1 MPRDRR
7 RRRKKPSDPVER
19 LGLEIYDRL
28 EALHRELL
36 ARRGEAPAPWELE
49 LHLATCVHGPER
61 AQSANRFAVQ
71 ITQHLEEAIAQRLAA
86 TAPLMPGHLYCYWC
100 DSASCPHS
108 MPATARTVF
117 TGYEPTGTPRWQ
129 DFASLCL
136 ELGDARVDELHA
148 DPPRPFSVY
157 MSRRTLTADQLS
169 VFGARSRTFRVLFQA
184 AIGYIPIPSGTEIQR
199 AAFTL
204 QAVET
209 QRPGQPARLGLNV
222 AGLTPWGEP
231 VLDHLPDARLA
242 DVFDTARRR
251 LAELD
256 LQRPG
261 KARFERIVA
270 VIKHAAQSIEKVYRQ
285 HVRRTKHARLRHRDP
300 SRPAP
305 SALKDAR
312 DAGRE
317 AFFLDRRRRTVIVLG
332 PRLRTHVFNDS
343 GQHVTSLISRPE
355 DIERRTQTSQWVLLD
370 DDARAE
376 IRRRILGE
384 GV

>member
-169 VFGARSRTFRVLFQA
+169 VFGARSRTFRVLLDLLTVLFLRRY
-184 AIGYIPIPSGTEIQR
+184 GD
-199 AAFTL
+199 
-204 QAVET
+204 
-209 QRPGQPARLGLNV
+209 RPMYLFGSLGLMAGGLGTAVGLYLSAQKVWAGVQGGWPAFHAYTIGERPLVLLAVLLVIVGVQFLV
-222 AGLTPWGEP
+222 AGLT
-231 VLDHLPDARLA
+231 
-242 DVFDTARRR
+242 
-251 LAELD
+251 AELITRTYYES
-256 LQRPG
+256 QR
-261 KARFERIVA
+261 KRIY
-270 VIKHAAQSIEKVYRQ
+270 S
-285 HVRRTKHARLRHRDP
+285 VR
-300 SRPAP
+300 
-305 SALKDAR
+305 
-312 DAGRE
+312 E
-317 AFFLDRRRRTVIVLG
+317 VLG
-332 PRLRTHVFNDS
+332 AEGRL
-343 GQHVTSLISRPE
+343 
-355 DIERRTQTSQWVLLD
+355 
-370 DDARAE
+370 
-376 IRRRILGE
+376 
-384 GV
+384 